1 MSITVEFFGIAR
13 QRAGVAALQVEAAS
27 LRQALRELDAK
38 CPALHG
44 VCWDSNGLLPGY
56 IANRGGE
63 RFVSDLDTPLAPG
76 ESLLILSTDAGG

>member
-13 QRAGVAALQVEAAS
+13 QRAGTATVQVQAAS
-27 LRQALRELDAK
+27 VRQAIVELDAK
-38 CPALHG
+38 YPALRG

-63 RFVSDLDTPLAPG
+63 RFISDLDTPLAPG
-76 ESLLILSTDAGG
+76 DSLLILSTDAGG